1 MAVEMSASG
10 LHLQQLQEGM
20 RPSVQLGLGALLTA
34 G

>member
-20 RPSVQLGLGALLTA
+20 RPSVQLGALLTA